1 MVWLRI
7 ATRLVLVQ
15 LTMVSLS
22 LLGLGLLGI
31 APAATAAAR
40 VVGPV
45 RRDEALP
52 VVRTMWETWRTSLL
66 RSHLAAAPAG
76 LLAAAAAGN
85 LLLLGAGALDGAGA
99 LGGMVTTASGL
110 VLVLACLTWMITV
123 TLAADPDL
131 SAAEALRAGVLFPLV
146 FPGTGLSLLVTLGGV
161 ALVGALVTA
170 VAVLVGGAAAMLCAE
185 ALVSARRRLLS
196 ERLAPV

>member
-15 LTMVSLS
+15 LTMVALS

-66 RSHLAAAPAG
+66 RSNLAAAPAG

-85 LLLLGAGALDGAGA
+85 LLLLGTGALDGAGA
-99 LGGMVTTASGL
+99 LAGPVTTASGL

-123 TLAADPDL
+123 TLAADPAL
-131 SAAEALRAGVLFPLV
+131 SAA
-146 FPGTGLSLLVTLGGV
+146 
-161 ALVGALVTA
+161 
-170 VAVLVGGAAAMLCAE
+170 
-185 ALVSARRRLLS
+185 
-196 ERLAPV
+196 